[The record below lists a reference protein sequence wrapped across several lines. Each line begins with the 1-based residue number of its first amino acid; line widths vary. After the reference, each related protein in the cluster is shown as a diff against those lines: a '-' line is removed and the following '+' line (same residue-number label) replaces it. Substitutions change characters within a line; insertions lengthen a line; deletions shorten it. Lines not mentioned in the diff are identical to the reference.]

1 MKNRNNDSKVEFA
14 ELLKDSGCS
23 VKAVEEL
30 YKWYDSSE
38 RKGVASF

>member
-1 MKNRNNDSKVEFA
+1 MKNRKKDSKVKFA

-23 VKAVEEL
+23 VKVVEEL
-30 YKWYDSSE
+30 YKWYDYSQ